1 MEEGNIEPKKKKKK
15 GTPRETLDIVPLPHN
30 VDKIKEVIRKL
41 NMEHF
46 NLLNRLT
53 VSFSNQETLHKIV
66 SQFNKYFDN
75 FIIFSGKVN
84 CFISQLL

>member
-15 GTPRETLDIVPLPHN
+15 GTPRETLDIVPLPLN
-30 VDKIKEVIRKL
+30 VDKIKEVIRNL
-41 NMEHF
+41 NLEHF
-46 NLLNRLT
+46 KVLNRLT

-66 SQFNKYFDN
+66 SKCNKCFDN
-75 FIIFSGKVN
+75 FIIFSDKIN